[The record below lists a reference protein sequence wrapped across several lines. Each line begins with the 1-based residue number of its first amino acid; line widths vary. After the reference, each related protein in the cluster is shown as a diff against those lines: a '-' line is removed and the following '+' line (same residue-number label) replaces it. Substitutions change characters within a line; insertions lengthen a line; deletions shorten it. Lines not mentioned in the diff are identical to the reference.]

1 MVSLLK
7 CDNYSVPYTKSFIGR
22 RAAADNDRNLL
33 VVAYD
38 DAMMGD
44 NSRSAKMQF
53 MITNKMKSKLINEL
67 GYLEEEVEDMQPQV
81 ANLLQCSCF
90 HILTS
95 AVYL

>member
-1 MVSLLK
+1 MPFLRSFDYSLP
-7 CDNYSVPYTKSFIGR
+7 STKFYIGS
-22 RAAADNDRNLL
+22 RAAADSDRNLL
-33 VVAYD
+33 LVAYD
-38 DAMMGD
+38 DDMTGD